1 MKLYSATISF
11 PIVVRAESP
20 EDAACLMIENAQDE
34 MDNALDRA
42 ARGVDVPVVRDVR
55 RVTKANIVEL
65 PESWQ
70 FGIPYG
76 CEDDRTVAQIVEGKK
91 ANNV

>member
-11 PIVVRAESP
+11 PIVVLAESL
-20 EDAACLMIENAQDE
+20 EDAACLADESAQDE
-34 MDNALDRA
+34 LENALDRA
-42 ARGVDVPVVRDVR
+42 ARGVDEPVIRDVKR
-55 RVTKANIVEL
+55 ITKKNIVEL

-70 FGIPYG
+70 YGIPYG